1 VFFPGFVAGFTRKGA
16 KILVVITN
24 DGWWRNTDGYKQHM
38 YYACLRAIENRR
50 EVLRSANTG
59 ISCRIDKLGRIQEHT
74 EWWEPVVLS
83 VKVNP
88 FNNLTFFARHGDY
101 IGRFGSFTVLF
112 FLLGMFVKTRTKK
125 VKSSGERI

>member
-1 VFFPGFVAGFTRKGA
+1 
-16 KILVVITN
+16 
-24 DGWWRNTDGYKQHM
+24 
-38 YYACLRAIENRR
+38 
-50 EVLRSANTG
+50 
-59 ISCRIDKLGRIQEHT
+59 
-74 EWWEPVVLS
+74 VLS

-101 IGRFGSFTVLF
+101 IGRFGSFTGLF